1 MIMMKL
7 GKTEIAKEQF
17 YVANKPIQI
26 WNINVDNIV
35 TSRLVKAKNTSKYLI
50 GYLDEDTRPLVLI
63 VPKMT
68 AYAKRSIKA
77 IR

>member
-35 TSRLVKAKNTSKYLI
+35 TSGLVKAKNTSKYLI
-50 GYLDEDTRPLVLI
+50 GYLDEDTRRLVLI

>member
-17 YVANKPIQI
+17 YAANKPIQI

-35 TSRLVKAKNTSKYLI
+35 TSRLVKTKNTSKYLI
-50 GYLDEDTRPLVLI
+50 GYLDEDKRPLVLI

-68 AYAKRSIKA
+68 PFAKRSIKA

>member
-17 YVANKPIQI
+17 YAANKPIQI

-35 TSRLVKAKNTSKYLI
+35 TSGLVKAKNTSKYLI
-50 GYLDEDTRPLVLI
+50 GYLDEDTRRLVLI

>member
-1 MIMMKL
+1 MKL

-17 YVANKPIQI
+17 YAANKPIQI

-50 GYLDEDTRPLVLI
+50 GYLDEDKRPLVLI

>member
-1 MIMMKL
+1 MKL

-26 WNINVDNIV
+26 WNINVDNRV
-35 TSRLVKAKNTSKYLI
+35 TSRLVKAKNASKYLI

-68 AYAKRSIKA
+68 PFAKRSIKA

>member
-17 YVANKPIQI
+17 YAANKPIQI

-50 GYLDEDTRPLVLI
+50 GYLDEDKRPLVLI

>member
-26 WNINVDNIV
+26 WNINVDNRV
-35 TSRLVKAKNTSKYLI
+35 TSRLVKTKNTSKYLI
-50 GYLDEDTRPLVLI
+50 GYLDEDKRPLVLI

-68 AYAKRSIKA
+68 PFAKRSIKA

>member
-68 AYAKRSIKA
+68 PFAKRSIKA

>member
-35 TSRLVKAKNTSKYLI
+35 TSGLVKAKNTSKYLI
-50 GYLDEDTRPLVLI
+50 GYLDEDTRRLVLI

-77 IR
+77 IP

>member
-1 MIMMKL
+1 MKL
-7 GKTEIAKEQF
+7 GKIEIAKEQF

-68 AYAKRSIKA
+68 PFAKRSIKA

>member
-26 WNINVDNIV
+26 WNINVDTIV
-35 TSRLVKAKNTSKYLI
+35 TSGLVKAKNTSKYLI
-50 GYLDEDTRPLVLI
+50 RYLDEDTRRLVLI

>member
-1 MIMMKL
+1 MKL
-7 GKTEIAKEQF
+7 GKIEIAKEQF

-50 GYLDEDTRPLVLI
+50 GYLDEDTRPLFLI

>member
-1 MIMMKL
+1 MKL

-26 WNINVDNIV
+26 WNINVDTIV
-35 TSRLVKAKNTSKYLI
+35 TSGLVKAKNTSKYLI
-50 GYLDEDTRPLVLI
+50 RYLDEDTRRLVLI

-68 AYAKRSIKA
+68 AYAKKSIKA

>member
-1 MIMMKL
+1 M
-7 GKTEIAKEQF
+7 
-17 YVANKPIQI
+17 
-26 WNINVDNIV
+26 V
-35 TSRLVKAKNTSKYLI
+35 TSRLVKTKNTSKYLI

>member
-1 MIMMKL
+1 MKL

-35 TSRLVKAKNTSKYLI
+35 TSGLVKAKNTSKYLI
-50 GYLDEDTRPLVLI
+50 GYLDEDTRRLVLI